1 MSLYCPGCRI
11 VASTDSNICAQCG
24 AQFLCCSQCGANAP
38 KGAFDCPTCTS
49 KELSRSNVASIPAEL
64 VPDLPPIGGHMVV
77 SPRVATVVERYDAG
91 RHGVNAEV
99 RIPAGDVAIMN
110 DLGAMVAVLHTM
122 AARLNGFVGHT
133 EHTRQLIRSM
143 RILATDIQDEIETR
157 RGPQG

>member
-1 MSLYCPGCRI
+1 
-11 VASTDSNICAQCG
+11 
-24 AQFLCCSQCGANAP
+24 
-38 KGAFDCPTCTS
+38 
-49 KELSRSNVASIPAEL
+49 
-64 VPDLPPIGGHMVV
+64 MVV
-77 SPRVATVVERYDAG
+77 SPRVATVVERYNAG
-91 RHGVNAEV
+91 RYGVRAEV

-133 EHTRQLIRSM
+133 EHTRKLIRDM